1 MYKFFL
7 IFTIFSFSS
16 YAKVNI
22 MNLLY
27 LADEPSHL
35 ATLTDEKSMT
45 GEFGMLLTDG
55 NTNTSTL
62 TAKINTSH
70 ELTDWSYQLIG
81 DLLYRQNKKEIDGE
95 LKKLTTAQQIFL
107 SSQVDYK
114 LTNPDHRLFLYGEYE
129 DKRFEDYRYQVAVA
143 AGWSARLWH
152 DETSEFRYSIGP
164 GYVISEVS
172 DESLR
177 TDEKSVIVRAAM
189 EYKRKFSDQAT
200 FRQFVSSEADHLYT
214 KTKSETSLSAK
225 INDTLAMKLSFI
237 MNHNNN
243 VDIDEEELNT
253 ETAVTLVY
261 QFF

>member
-1 MYKFFL
+1 MYKFCL

-16 YAKVNI
+16 HAKVNI

-27 LADEPSHL
+27 LADEPSHV
-35 ATLTDEKSMT
+35 ATLEDEKSMT

-81 DLLYRQNKKEIDGE
+81 DLLYRRNKSEIDGKLTE
-95 LKKLTTAQQIFL
+95 LTTAKKIFL

-114 LTNPDHRLFLYGEYE
+114 LNNPDHRLFLYGEYE
-129 DKRFEDYRYQVAVA
+129 ERRFDDYQYQLAIA
-143 AGWSARLWH
+143 TGWSARLWH
-152 DETSEFRYSIGP
+152 DKTSEFRYSIGP
-164 GYVISEVS
+164 GYVFSHVS
-172 DESLR
+172 DKLPGM
-177 TDEKSVIVRAAM
+177 DEKSVIVRAAM
-189 EYKRKFSDQAT
+189 EYKRKISDLAT
-200 FRQFVSSEADHLYT
+200 FRQFVSSEADHLYS
-214 KTKSETSLSAK
+214 KTKFETSLSAK

-237 MNHNNN
+237 MNHNND
-243 VDIDEEELNT
+243 VDTDQDELDT